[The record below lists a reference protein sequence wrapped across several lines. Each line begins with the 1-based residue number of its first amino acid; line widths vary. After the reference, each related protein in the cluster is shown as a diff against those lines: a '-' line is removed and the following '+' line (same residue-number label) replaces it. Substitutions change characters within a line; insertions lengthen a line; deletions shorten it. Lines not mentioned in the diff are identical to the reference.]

1 MKLDKILLEQF
12 NELNYINIFE
22 SLIKKK
28 TDVHTKNIKLPM
40 GVDGNDYSNIR
51 NNIKLFAKTF
61 CDRAKS
67 GKYLYS
73 PFREMQIPKAPF
85 SKFEFKEAEKV
96 GKLRTL
102 AISTIND
109 TIFQKMIYNAI
120 YDYTNDKYQKIDD
133 CIYGYRKGKSVKQAI
148 EKIQQYFNMGYVYGI
163 DGDIEKYFDRINHDR
178 LTNKIQKF
186 YKNNP
191 LVIKYLLRFL
201 KVRRVAIENKKSAT
215 KYYTEKPIT
224 TPREIGIPQ
233 GGVLSGLLANLYL
246 FSFDSYVV
254 KKLGAKYD
262 IKYIRYADDFIIL
275 CKDKNIVE
283 DMYKSLHRYFAREKL
298 NLHPIDKSALD
309 GSLANDNKT
318 KAINL
323 ENKFSIE
330 FLGFK
335 ISQTYLGVKQDNIL
349 KFKKVIKHIVDLG
362 IRDKCDYSKVVYK
375 INAKIM
381 GNWIYG
387 KGFFVECKHCGKPQK
402 PQSWIGFFINIT
414 DMRQLKNLDKWI
426 RNQLRHFYFTRY
438 GKRLSKNH
446 FRYSDKFASG
456 KNLNYA
462 VVSLFH
468 EACLI
473 KNYLKDNPNVEFCEC
488 DRYDPVDIDI
498 VS

>member
-1 MKLDKILLEQF
+1 MNFHILSNYLLYNFEDKPEELYYRLRMNVDLCEELGASIYSFPMK
-12 NELNYINIFE
+12 Y
-22 SLIKKK
+22 
-28 TDVHTKNIKLPM
+28 HP
-40 GVDGNDYSNIR
+40 
-51 NNIKLFAKTF
+51 
-61 CDRAKS
+61 
-67 GKYLYS
+67 
-73 PFREMQIPKAPF
+73 
-85 SKFEFKEAEKV
+85 
-96 GKLRTL
+96 
-102 AISTIND
+102 IND
-109 TIFQKMIYNAI
+109 KFK
-120 YDYTNDKYQKIDD
+120 DYICNPKTN
-133 CIYGYRKGKSVKQAI
+133 
-148 EKIQQYFNMGYVYGI
+148 
-163 DGDIEKYFDRINHDR
+163 
-178 LTNKIQKF
+178 
-186 YKNNP
+186 
-191 LVIKYLLRFL
+191 
-201 KVRRVAIENKKSAT
+201 
-215 KYYTEKPIT
+215 
-224 TPREIGIPQ
+224 
-233 GGVLSGLLANLYL
+233 
-246 FSFDSYVV
+246 
-254 KKLGAKYD
+254 
-262 IKYIRYADDFIIL
+262 
-275 CKDKNIVE
+275 
-283 DMYKSLHRYFAREKL
+283 MYKSLHRYFAREKL

-438 GKRLSKNH
+438 GKRLSKNY
-446 FRYSDKFASG
+446 FRCSDKFASG

-473 KNYLKDNPNVEFCEC
+473 KNYLKDNPSVEFCEC
-488 DRYDPVDIDI
+488 ERYDPVEIEI

>member
-1 MKLDKILLEQF
+1 MVLDNILLEQF
-12 NELNYINIFE
+12 SESNYINIFDL
-22 SLIKKK
+22 LIQKK
-28 TDVHTKNIKLPM
+28 TDIHTNSVKLPM
-40 GVDGNDYSNIR
+40 GVDGNDYH
-51 NNIKLFAKTF
+51 NIKKNIQLFAKSF
-61 CDRAKS
+61 CDRAKA
-67 GKYLYS
+67 GKYIFS

-85 SKFEFKEAEKV
+85 SKFEFKEAQKV

-109 TIFQKMIYNAI
+109 TIFQKMVYDAI
-120 YDYTNDKYQKIDD
+120 YGYTEERYQKIDD
-133 CIYGYRKGKSVKQAI
+133 NIYGYRKGKSVKQAI
-148 EKIQQYFNMGYVYGI
+148 EKIQQYFNSGYIYGI

-178 LTNKIQKF
+178 LANKIRKF
-186 YKNNP
+186 YKDNP
-191 LVIKYLLRFL
+191 IVIKYLLRFL
-201 KVRRVAIENKKSAT
+201 KVKRVAIEDKKSAI

-224 TPREIGIPQ
+224 TARSIGIPQ

-246 FSFDSYVV
+246 YAFDNYVV
-254 KKLGAKYD
+254 KKLGARYD

-275 CKDKNIVE
+275 CKDKTIIDE
-283 DMYKSLHRYFAREKL
+283 LYKSLHRYFAIEKL
-298 NLHPIDKSALD
+298 KLHPIDKSAID
-309 GSLANDNKT
+309 ASEPNNNKT

-362 IRDKCDYSKVVYK
+362 INEKSEYNQIVYK

-387 KGFFVECKHCGKPQK
+387 KGFFVKCKHCGKPQK

-426 RNQLRHFYFTRY
+426 RNQLRHFYLTRY
-438 GKRLSKNH
+438 GKRLDKNY
-446 FRYSDKFASG
+446 FKYSDKFASG
-456 KNLNYA
+456 KNLNFA

-473 KNYLKDNPNVEFCEC
+473 KNYLKENPNVEFCEC
-488 DRYDPVDIDI
+488 ERYDPIEANVI
-498 VS
+498 S

>member
-12 NELNYINIFE
+12 NELNYINMFE
-22 SLIKKK
+22 SLIQKK

-51 NNIKLFAKTF
+51 KNIKLFAKTF

-73 PFREMQIPKAPF
+73 PFIEMQIPKAPF

-148 EKIQQYFNMGYVYGI
+148 EKIQQYFNMGYVY
-163 DGDIEKYFDRINHDR
+163 
-178 LTNKIQKF
+178 
-186 YKNNP
+186 
-191 LVIKYLLRFL
+191 
-201 KVRRVAIENKKSAT
+201 IENKKSAT

-283 DMYKSLHRYFAREKL
+283 DIYKSLHRYFAIEKL
-298 NLHPIDKSALD
+298 NLHPIDKNALD
-309 GSLANDNKT
+309 GSLPNDNKT

-362 IRDKCDYSKVVYK
+362 IKDKCDYSKVVYK

-438 GKRLSKNH
+438 GKRLSKNY

-473 KNYLKDNPNVEFCEC
+473 KNYLKDNPSVEFCEC
-488 DRYDPVDIDI
+488 ERYDPVEIEI